1 MQMKQAEGLKWVE
14 TTEKEES
21 VEMKLEGLVKEIV
34 MGGVKFWSQDG
45 LLQAEP
51 MTWMW
56 DANDQMLLWSDFFLS
71 KNKAKL
77 LEYTL

>member
-1 MQMKQAEGLKWVE
+1 MQMKQAEGLNWVE

-21 VEMKLEGLVKEIV
+21 VEMKLKGLVKEIV

-51 MTWMW
+51 VTRMW
-56 DANDQMLLWSDFFLS
+56 DANNQMLLWSDLFP
-71 KNKAKL
+71 K
-77 LEYTL
+77 E